1 MSGDLLPVGAKK
13 HGLLDSF
20 PEIVVVNREDGD
32 TGGPEGKV
40 VDLEDL
46 DVVGLEP
53 RAENGGVPGVTRILL
68 RCLLAII
75 DLEKRTSNTRKI
87 ADKVAYQC

>member
-32 TGGPEGKV
+32 TGGPEGKF

-53 RAENGGVPGVTRILL
+53 RAENGGVPCVTRILL
-68 RCLLAII
+68 KFVLAII
-75 DLEKRTSNTRKI
+75 DLEQWTSNTPKI
-87 ADKVAYQC
+87 TDKAAYQC